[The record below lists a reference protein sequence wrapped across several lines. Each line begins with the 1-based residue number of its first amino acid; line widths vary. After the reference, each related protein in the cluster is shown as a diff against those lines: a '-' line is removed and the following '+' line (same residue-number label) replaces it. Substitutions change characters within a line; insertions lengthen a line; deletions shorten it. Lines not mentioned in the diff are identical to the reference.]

1 MEGLVIVTDDHGSS
15 PQPSTN
21 STSTTTTPEPEAE
34 PVLVPSATFSTNKQ
48 VYGWN
53 EQIIISGIVS
63 DYNTD
68 GRDRVILKV
77 NHNGNNITIQQSD
90 LNSAGGFSFDFITR
104 QDEGTLTLK
113 VSVELFDHLR
123 PDDLNYNCAVSNK
136 NEKVKLFFQ
145 KELSQLSTIENDQA
159 KKVFQGNI
167 KEKEIQA
174 FTLDEILNRDKYRN
188 VKIDFL
194 NIDVEGAD
202 FKVLDGLSFQ
212 KFNPE
217 LICVEI
223 HDKEIKESKTYNF
236 LKDKNYQLIW
246 SGVFSH
252 LFSLKK
258 KI

>member
-1 MEGLVIVTDDHGSS
+1 MD
-15 PQPSTN
+15 
-21 STSTTTTPEPEAE
+21 
-34 PVLVPSATFSTNKQ
+34 
-48 VYGWN
+48 N
-53 EQIIISGIVS
+53 EDTAILDYFKDKKNGFYVDVGCYHPIHRNNTYLLYKKNWRGINIDVS
-63 DYNTD
+63 
-68 GRDRVILKV
+68 
-77 NHNGNNITIQQSD
+77 Q
-90 LNSAGGFSFDFITR
+90 F
-104 QDEGTLTLK
+104 
-113 VSVELFDHLR
+113 SVELFDYLR

-202 FKVLDGLSFQ
+202 FKVLNGLSFQ

>member
-1 MEGLVIVTDDHGSS
+1 MDNEDTAILDYFKDKKSGFYVDVGCYHPIHRNNTYLLH
-15 PQPSTN
+15 
-21 STSTTTTPEPEAE
+21 
-34 PVLVPSATFSTNKQ
+34 KQ
-48 VYGWN
+48 NWR
-53 EQIIISGIVS
+53 GINIDVS
-63 DYNTD
+63 
-68 GRDRVILKV
+68 
-77 NHNGNNITIQQSD
+77 Q
-90 LNSAGGFSFDFITR
+90 F
-104 QDEGTLTLK
+104 
-113 VSVELFDHLR
+113 SVELFDHLR

-136 NEKVKLFFQ
+136 NETVKLFFQ
-145 KELSQLSTIENDQA
+145 KELSQLSTTENDQA

-174 FTLDEILNRDKYRN
+174 FTLDEILNRDKYKN

-223 HDKEIKESKTYNF
+223 HDKEIKESKIYNF

-252 LFSLKK
+252 LFLLNK